1 MEFKRPYNNF
11 RAAKKTNPNSNEI
24 KWPEPRYVRVKI
36 SDRIRV
42 RKLFVFCR
50 KKYKWDNK
58 IYVPIHRIVLGKK
71 LCNKKNI
78 K

>member
-1 MEFKRPYNNF
+1 MIRTKSDLLIQHNMEFKRPYKNF

-50 KKYKWDNK
+50 KKYKWAEQKK
-58 IYVPIHRIVLGKK
+58 IKK
-71 LCNKKNI
+71 I
-78 K
+78 